1 MKKSDEI
8 FTIECTLK
16 NIFNRD
22 VISGIDVVRANSL
35 LKKWKLLT
43 EHVEDDE
50 SPIKDNILELEPN
63 WQTKNEEQ

>member
-16 NIFNRD
+16 NIFNKDIIR
-22 VISGIDVVRANSL
+22 GIDVVRANSL

-50 SPIKDNILELEPN
+50 SPIKDNILEEEPN
-63 WQTKNEEQ
+63 YKSIK